1 MPSDAVC
8 APAPAQRKAFDPLRS
23 SVRKGWPNLPGKAGR
38 FCPETLANSGR
49 KGWPRRGA
57 MSAKEE
63 QSPTRRRA
71 GTRPFPSG
79 HHRTIDLL
87 VPASSETRAVA
98 LYAWRQKSQSAEAE
112 LEALRA
118 HCRRRGLRVAEE
130 FLEVDAGAAR
140 PARDA
145 LLAAVRSGRVQ
156 AIAAQRLGLLARS
169 PRELAA
175 LTHELEERDIDL
187 LVLDPAIDTSTDT
200 GRLAFRVISCVAEL
214 DRERVAALTRAG
226 LDAARGRGRRLGR
239 PAAQIPLQRAEE
251 MLRAGTPV
259 AQIARRLHVSRSSLR
274 RALARREAAEPA

>member
-1 MPSDAVC
+1 
-8 APAPAQRKAFDPLRS
+8 
-23 SVRKGWPNLPGKAGR
+23 
-38 FCPETLANSGR
+38 
-49 KGWPRRGA
+49 

-79 HHRTIDLL
+79 LHRTFDLL

-98 LYAWRQKSQSAEAE
+98 LYAWRRAEAE

-130 FLEVDAGAAR
+130 FLEVDVGAAR

-169 PRELAA
+169 LRELAA

-200 GRLAFRVISCVAEL
+200 GRLAFRVIRCVAEL